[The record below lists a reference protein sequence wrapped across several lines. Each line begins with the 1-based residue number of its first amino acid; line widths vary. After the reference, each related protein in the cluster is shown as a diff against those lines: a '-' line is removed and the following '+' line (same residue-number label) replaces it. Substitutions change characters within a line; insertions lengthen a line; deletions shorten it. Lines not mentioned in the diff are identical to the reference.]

1 MKIRVEDLNLR
12 IANMV
17 SRAPPKWFTPDLEFD
32 FPMQVRAGNI
42 VLIKDYGGETV
53 VVLWLWE
60 SRDPVTEERVGE
72 VFFINKGTEESPQ
85 IVSAARQ
92 LEITER
98 GP

>member
-1 MKIRVEDLNLR
+1 LAEVLSKKKTATVNLT
-12 IANMV
+12 V
-17 SRAPPKWFTPDLEFD
+17 PEFD
-32 FPMQVRAGNI
+32 FPMQVRGGNI
-42 VLIKDYGGETV
+42 VLIKDYGGKTV

-72 VFFINKGTEESPQ
+72 VFFTNKGTEQSPQ

-92 LEITER
+92 LRITER